1 MTSTNYGRAA
11 ILQALHP
18 HTFNALQE
26 LVMAM
31 SAVANNAGKKTFFGR
46 DKGQESYARFLRAL
60 RATIHSMVLDG
71 VIRESTPTDEAATR
85 LEGSLRQ
92 FQETF
97 PNWQDAYGFADIFFG
112 EKREDAI
119 AAMDR
124 LRSTP

>member
-1 MTSTNYGRAA
+1 MTLTNYGHAA
-11 ILQALHP
+11 MLQTLHP

-31 SAVANNAGKKTFFGR
+31 AAVSKNAGKKTFFGR

-60 RATIHSMVLDG
+60 RGTIHSMVLDSI
-71 VIRESTPTDEAATR
+71 IRESTPTDEAALR
-85 LEGSLRQ
+85 LEGFLRQ

-97 PNWQDAYGFADIFFG
+97 PNWQDAYGFAEIFFG
-112 EKREDAI
+112 ENRADAI
-119 AAMDR
+119 AAIGR